1 MDQANLL
8 RIFAKST
15 REGWSF
21 LTPRGS
27 LTVHDVWTL
36 PITSPKSQ
44 YVTLDSIGRDLLAKR
59 RELQAI
65 ETESL
70 VPSSSVKST
79 NDTELANINDRI
91 EMLRYIIDV
100 RTQEKQERDA
110 QSEKAVRLAR
120 LQEIKAKRLEGAD
133 EQLSDDE
140 LDKLIASCKA

>member
-8 RIFAKST
+8 RIFAKAT

-21 LTPRGS
+21 QTQRGS
-27 LTVHDVWTL
+27 LTVRDVWNL
-36 PITSPKSQ
+36 PIISTKPQ
-44 YVTLDSIGRDLLAKR
+44 YITLDSIGRELLAKR

-70 VPSSSVKST
+70 VPSSPVKSSS
-79 NDTELANINDRI
+79 DTELANINDRI
-91 EMLRYIIDV
+91 EMLLYIIDV
-100 RTQEKQERDA
+100 RSKEKQERDA
-110 QSEKAVRLAR
+110 QNEKAARLAR